1 MTTTVNSEQF
11 KNLVFLTA
19 TDTTIG
25 FVSQNAKKLNQ
36 IKQRPQNKLFI
47 TTLPSLYALNSLTRI
62 PSVHASRV
70 RRLEKTTFIMPS
82 GDSYRV
88 VHDTHH
94 NLLLNRLG
102 WAYSTSANPSGKE
115 YDEEFGFN
123 STDVIVAPLKQN
135 GQASSLFKLGKRK
148 IQRLR

>member
-1 MTTTVNSEQF
+1 MNSEQF
-11 KNLVFLTA
+11 KDLVFLTA

-47 TTLPSLYALNSLTRI
+47 TTLPSLDKLNGLTRV
-62 PSVHASRV
+62 PSAHASRV
-70 RRLEKTTFIMPS
+70 RRSGKTTFIMPS
-82 GDSYRV
+82 GDSYRIV
-88 VHDTHH
+88 QDTTPH

-102 WAYSTSANPSGKE
+102 WAYSTSANMSGKK
-115 YDEEFGFN
+115 YDEKFARK
-123 STDVIVAPLKQN
+123 STDVIVAPLKHN

>member
-1 MTTTVNSEQF
+1 MSSEQF
-11 KNLVFLTA
+11 KDLVFLTA

-25 FVSQNAKKLNQ
+25 FVSKNAQKLNQ

-47 TTLPSLYALNSLTRI
+47 TVLPSLDKLNSLTRI
-62 PSVHASRV
+62 PPAHSLRV
-70 RRLEKTTFIMPS
+70 RRSQKTTFIMPN

-88 VHDTHH
+88 VHDRRH

-115 YDEEFGFN
+115 YDEEFAHK
-123 STDVIVAPLKQN
+123 SADIIIAPLKQN

>member
-1 MTTTVNSEQF
+1 VNSEQF
-11 KNLVFLTA
+11 KDLVFLTA

-47 TTLPSLYALNSLTRI
+47 TTLPSLDTLNVLTRV
-62 PSVHASRV
+62 PDMHKKRV
-70 RRLEKTTFIMPS
+70 RRSQKTTFIMPS

-88 VHDTHH
+88 VYDCKHS
-94 NLLLNRLG
+94 LLLNRLG
-102 WAYSTSANPSGKE
+102 WAYSTSANLSGKG
-115 YDEEFGFN
+115 YDEEFAHK
-123 STDVIVAPLKQN
+123 SADIIVAPLEQN
-135 GQASSLFKLGKRK
+135 GQASSLFKLGKHK